1 MDDWPGL
8 WEHSM
13 RGLNRTVGIVGVC
26 AAAGL
31 GGVVMGQ
38 RQAIGASNGVASSRA
53 SATAVAIVDLERVM
67 LGLKEKERREGEMKD
82 RINTFQGTMDEL
94 KKQLE
99 GLTKQLELTPKDDVA
114 KVREIKQK
122 QIELAAQAEA
132 RKQALQTLISI
143 ETGEILRSMYLKI
156 NNAVDRIAQKDGW
169 DMVLLDNR
177 SIKIPETV
185 TDREI
190 NFIIQSRTVLH
201 AANSVDITDDVITL
215 MNNEFG
221 K

>member
-1 MDDWPGL
+1 
-8 WEHSM
+8 M

>member
-1 MDDWPGL
+1 
-8 WEHSM
+8 M
-13 RGLNRTVGIVGVC
+13 RGLNRTVGIVAVC

-31 GGVVMGQ
+31 GGLMVGQ
-38 RQAIGASNGVASSRA
+38 RDAIGASSGVASSRA

-67 LGLKEKERREGEMKD
+67 LGLKEKEKREGEMKD
-82 RINTFQGTMDEL
+82 RIAAFQTTMDDL
-94 KKQLE
+94 KKQLD
-99 GLTKQLELTPKDDVA
+99 GLTKQLEMTPKENVA
-114 KVREIKQK
+114 QVREIKQK
-122 QIELAAQAEA
+122 QIEVAAQAEA
-132 RKQALQTLISI
+132 RKQALQTLISL
-143 ETGEILRSMYLKI
+143 ETGEILRSMYMKI
-156 NNAVDRIAQKDGW
+156 NGAVDRIAEKDGW

>member
-1 MDDWPGL
+1 ML
-8 WEHSM
+8 FRS
-13 RGLNRTVGIVGVC
+13 
-26 AAAGL
+26 
-31 GGVVMGQ
+31 GQ

-122 QIELAAQAEA
+122 QIELAAQADA

>member
-1 MDDWPGL
+1 
-8 WEHSM
+8 M

-31 GGVVMGQ
+31 GGLLLGQ
-38 RQAIGASNGVASSRA
+38 RDAIGASNGVATTQA

-67 LGLKEKERREGEMKD
+67 LGLKEKEKREGDMKV
-82 RINTFQGTMDEL
+82 RIDTFQSTMDDL
-94 KKQLE
+94 KKQLD
-99 GLTKQLELTPKDDVA
+99 GLNKQLELTPKDDVA
-114 KVREIKQK
+114 KVREIRQK

-177 SIKIPETV
+177 SIKIPDTV

-201 AANSVDITDDVITL
+201 AANSVDITDDIITL

>member
-1 MDDWPGL
+1 
-8 WEHSM
+8 M
-13 RGLNRTVGIVGVC
+13 RGLNRTVGIVAVC

-31 GGVVMGQ
+31 GGLLLGQ
-38 RQAIGASNGVASSRA
+38 RDAIGASNGVASSRA

-67 LGLKEKERREGEMKD
+67 LGLKEKDKRETEMKE
-82 RINTFQGTMDEL
+82 RITAFQTTMDDL
-94 KKQLE
+94 KKQLD
-99 GLTKQLELTPKDDVA
+99 GLTKQLDMTPKENVA
-114 KVREIKQK
+114 QVREIKQK
-122 QIELAAQAEA
+122 QIEIAAQAEA
-132 RKQALQTLISI
+132 RKQALQTLISL
-143 ETGEILRSMYLKI
+143 ETGEILRSMYMKI
-156 NNAVDRIAQKDGW
+156 NGAVDRIAEKDGW

>member
-1 MDDWPGL
+1 
-8 WEHSM
+8 M

-122 QIELAAQAEA
+122 QIELAAQADA

>member
-1 MDDWPGL
+1 
-8 WEHSM
+8 M
-13 RGLNRTVGIVGVC
+13 RGLNRTVGIVAVC

-31 GGVVMGQ
+31 FGAVAGQ
-38 RQAIGASNGVASSRA
+38 RTARGASEGVAAARA

-67 LGLKEKERREGEMKD
+67 MGLKEKEKREGEMKD
-82 RINTFQGTMDEL
+82 RIVAFQGTMDDL
-94 KKQLE
+94 KKQLD
-99 GLTKQLELTPKDDVA
+99 GLSKQLELTPKENVA
-114 KVREIKQK
+114 QVREIKQK

-132 RKQALQTLISI
+132 RKQALQTLISL
-143 ETGEILRSMYLKI
+143 ETGEILRSMYMKI
-156 NNAVDRIAQKDGW
+156 NGAVDRIAEKDGW

>member
-1 MDDWPGL
+1 
-8 WEHSM
+8 M
-13 RGLNRTVGIVGVC
+13 RGLNRTVGIVAVC

-31 GGVVMGQ
+31 GGLMVGQ
-38 RQAIGASNGVASSRA
+38 RDAIGASNGVASSRA

-67 LGLKEKERREGEMKD
+67 LGLKEKEKREGEMKD
-82 RINTFQGTMDEL
+82 RIAAFQTTMDDL
-94 KKQLE
+94 KKQLD
-99 GLTKQLELTPKDDVA
+99 GLTKQLEMTPKENVA
-114 KVREIKQK
+114 QVREIKQK
-122 QIELAAQAEA
+122 QIEVAAQAEA
-132 RKQALQTLISI
+132 RKQALQTLISL
-143 ETGEILRSMYLKI
+143 ETGEILRSMYMKI
-156 NNAVDRIAQKDGW
+156 NGAVDRIAEKDGW

-177 SIKIPETV
+177 SIKIPDTV